1 MRESM
6 YCKHCG
12 AVLADDALFCEKC
25 GAIIASRARTGQ
37 KVTEERDAAEE
48 ADRTE
53 PAFQRAAEEADRTE
67 AGSGRTAKE
76 ANQMSVESASP
87 QGKTEWADAA
97 LQEADKAAEQGTDA
111 NISQRQEHM
120 PQAEPER
127 ASYPPKHM
135 PQTGPEQVSQPQE
148 HMPQAGP
155 EQAGLPQ
162 NMAPQAGPEQA
173 GMPQNPQ
180 NTPAKKKGK
189 PLVIIAACIV
199 IAAVIAA
206 AALMGGQEKPLIK
219 ADLMSQ
225 NNFNNGAIF
234 AYDDSHLY
242 FVADYEGESLEN
254 DLYSTDYD
262 GNSKKL
268 LFSDGYVRKVRV
280 TDGKVLFTYTDKED
294 SDHFYIGMIDPDGAE
309 AVTSTD
315 LEAEITD
322 YDLNGKELLY
332 LADEELHSCSLDG
345 SNDKVLLSGVKKF
358 VNAGS
363 MLYYASSDGVYS
375 YTRKKEKSTKLFDGE
390 ISELCCGDG
399 RFYFRRDDAYFL
411 TDTEGNEKKLVD
423 DKLVHFMLFKGEYIY
438 FIRMFDKGKL
448 DVLLGQGWEDT
459 DSKYLVGVGTPIRIP
474 KEGGALEDLG
484 DKSKEDII
492 VGTTIFGYPDGM
504 YTRGTIVLNTLTP
517 VENVPAE

>member
-1 MRESM
+1 M
-6 YCKHCG
+6 
-12 AVLADDALFCEKC
+12 ADDALFCEKC

-111 NISQRQEHM
+111 NI
-120 PQAEPER
+120 
-127 ASYPPKHM
+127 
-135 PQTGPEQVSQPQE
+135 GQPQE

-173 GMPQNPQ
+173 GMPQNPP

-309 AVTSTD
+309 AVTITD

-517 VENVPAE
+517 VENVPAD

>member
-1 MRESM
+1 M
-6 YCKHCG
+6 
-12 AVLADDALFCEKC
+12 ADDALFCEKC

-148 HMPQAGP
+148 NMPQ
-155 EQAGLPQ
+155 E
-162 NMAPQAGPEQA
+162 
-173 GMPQNPQ
+173 NPPDP
-180 NTPAKKKGK
+180 PAKKKGT
-189 PLVIIAACIV
+189 PVVIIAACIV

-309 AVTSTD
+309 AVTITD

-484 DKSKEDII
+484 DKSK
-492 VGTTIFGYPDGM
+492 
-504 YTRGTIVLNTLTP
+504 LS
-517 VENVPAE
+517 

>member
-1 MRESM
+1 M
-6 YCKHCG
+6 
-12 AVLADDALFCEKC
+12 ADDALFCEKC

-87 QGKTEWADAA
+87 QGKTEWAGAA

-111 NISQRQEHM
+111 NI
-120 PQAEPER
+120 
-127 ASYPPKHM
+127 
-135 PQTGPEQVSQPQE
+135 GQPQE
-148 HMPQAGP
+148 HMPQAEP

-162 NMAPQAGPEQA
+162 NMAPQVGSDQA
-173 GMPQNPQ
+173 GMPQNPP
-180 NTPAKKKGK
+180 NTPAKKKGT

-309 AVTSTD
+309 AVTITD

-517 VENVPAE
+517 VENVPAD

>member
-111 NISQRQEHM
+111 NI
-120 PQAEPER
+120 
-127 ASYPPKHM
+127 
-135 PQTGPEQVSQPQE
+135 GQPQE
-148 HMPQAGP
+148 NMSQAGP

-173 GMPQNPQ
+173 GMPQNPP

-280 TDGKVLFTYTDKED
+280 TDGKVVFTYTDKED

-309 AVTSTD
+309 AVTITD

-517 VENVPAE
+517 VENVPAD

>member
-1 MRESM
+1 M
-6 YCKHCG
+6 
-12 AVLADDALFCEKC
+12 ADDALFCEKC

-111 NISQRQEHM
+111 NI
-120 PQAEPER
+120 
-127 ASYPPKHM
+127 
-135 PQTGPEQVSQPQE
+135 GQPQE
-148 HMPQAGP
+148 NMSQAGP

-173 GMPQNPQ
+173 GMPQNPP

-309 AVTSTD
+309 AVTITD

-517 VENVPAE
+517 VENVPAD

>member
-1 MRESM
+1 M
-6 YCKHCG
+6 
-12 AVLADDALFCEKC
+12 ADDALFCEKC

-87 QGKTEWADAA
+87 QGKTEWAGAA

-111 NISQRQEHM
+111 NI
-120 PQAEPER
+120 
-127 ASYPPKHM
+127 
-135 PQTGPEQVSQPQE
+135 GQPQE
-148 HMPQAGP
+148 HMPQAEP

-180 NTPAKKKGK
+180 NTPAKKKGT

-225 NNFNNGAIF
+225 NNFNNGAIL

-242 FVADYEGESLEN
+242 VVADYEGESLEN

-280 TDGKVLFTYTDKED
+280 TDGKVVFTYTDKEN

-309 AVTSTD
+309 AVTITD

-517 VENVPAE
+517 VENVPAD

>member
-1 MRESM
+1 M
-6 YCKHCG
+6 
-12 AVLADDALFCEKC
+12 ADDALFCEKC

-111 NISQRQEHM
+111 NI
-120 PQAEPER
+120 
-127 ASYPPKHM
+127 
-135 PQTGPEQVSQPQE
+135 GQPQE
-148 HMPQAGP
+148 NMPQVGSD
-155 EQAGLPQ
+155 
-162 NMAPQAGPEQA
+162 QA
-173 GMPQNPQ
+173 GMPQNPP
-180 NTPAKKKGK
+180 NTPAKKKGT
-189 PLVIIAACIV
+189 PLVISAACIV

-309 AVTSTD
+309 AVTITD

-517 VENVPAE
+517 VENVPAD

>member
-1 MRESM
+1 M
-6 YCKHCG
+6 
-12 AVLADDALFCEKC
+12 ADDALFCEKC

-111 NISQRQEHM
+111 NI
-120 PQAEPER
+120 
-127 ASYPPKHM
+127 
-135 PQTGPEQVSQPQE
+135 GQPQE
-148 HMPQAGP
+148 NMSQAGP

-173 GMPQNPQ
+173 GMPQNPP

-280 TDGKVLFTYTDKED
+280 TDGKVVFTYTDKED

-309 AVTSTD
+309 AVTITD

-517 VENVPAE
+517 VENVPAD

>member
-1 MRESM
+1 M
-6 YCKHCG
+6 
-12 AVLADDALFCEKC
+12 ADDALFCEKC

-111 NISQRQEHM
+111 NI
-120 PQAEPER
+120 
-127 ASYPPKHM
+127 
-135 PQTGPEQVSQPQE
+135 GQPQE

-173 GMPQNPQ
+173 GMPQNPP
-180 NTPAKKKGK
+180 NPSSKKKGK

-242 FVADYEGESLEN
+242 FVADYEGEALEN

-309 AVTSTD
+309 AVTITD

-517 VENVPAE
+517 VENVPAD

>member
-1 MRESM
+1 M
-6 YCKHCG
+6 
-12 AVLADDALFCEKC
+12 ADDALFCEKC

-87 QGKTEWADAA
+87 QGKTEWADAT

-111 NISQRQEHM
+111 NISQ
-120 PQAEPER
+120 
-127 ASYPPKHM
+127 
-135 PQTGPEQVSQPQE
+135 PQE
-148 HMPQAGP
+148 NMSQAGP

-173 GMPQNPQ
+173 GMPQNPP

-280 TDGKVLFTYTDKED
+280 TDGKVVFTYTDKEN

-309 AVTSTD
+309 AVTITD

-517 VENVPAE
+517 VENVPAD

>member
-1 MRESM
+1 M
-6 YCKHCG
+6 
-12 AVLADDALFCEKC
+12 ADDALFCEKC

-111 NISQRQEHM
+111 NI
-120 PQAEPER
+120 
-127 ASYPPKHM
+127 
-135 PQTGPEQVSQPQE
+135 GQPQE
-148 HMPQAGP
+148 NMSQAGP

-309 AVTSTD
+309 AVTITD

-492 VGTTIFGYPDGM
+492 VGTTLFGYPDGM

-517 VENVPAE
+517 VENVPAD

>member
-1 MRESM
+1 M
-6 YCKHCG
+6 
-12 AVLADDALFCEKC
+12 
-25 GAIIASRARTGQ
+25 
-37 KVTEERDAAEE
+37 
-48 ADRTE
+48 
-53 PAFQRAAEEADRTE
+53 
-67 AGSGRTAKE
+67 
-76 ANQMSVESASP
+76 
-87 QGKTEWADAA
+87 
-97 LQEADKAAEQGTDA
+97 
-111 NISQRQEHM
+111 
-120 PQAEPER
+120 
-127 ASYPPKHM
+127 
-135 PQTGPEQVSQPQE
+135 
-148 HMPQAGP
+148 
-155 EQAGLPQ
+155 
-162 NMAPQAGPEQA
+162 
-173 GMPQNPQ
+173 
-180 NTPAKKKGK
+180 
-189 PLVIIAACIV
+189 IIAACIV

-309 AVTSTD
+309 AVTITD

-345 SNDKVLLSGVKKF
+345 SNDTVLLSGVKKF

-517 VENVPAE
+517 VENVPAD

>member
-1 MRESM
+1 M
-6 YCKHCG
+6 
-12 AVLADDALFCEKC
+12 ADDALFCEKC

-48 ADRTE
+48 ADRADS
-53 PAFQRAAEEADRTE
+53 AFQRAAEEADRTE

-111 NISQRQEHM
+111 NISQPQEHM
-120 PQAEPER
+120 PQAEPE
-127 ASYPPKHM
+127 
-135 PQTGPEQVSQPQE
+135 QVSQPQE
-148 HMPQAGP
+148 NMPQAGP

-173 GMPQNPQ
+173 GMPQNPP
-180 NTPAKKKGK
+180 NTPAKKKGT

-309 AVTSTD
+309 AVTITD

-345 SNDKVLLSGVKKF
+345 SNDKVLLSGV
-358 VNAGS
+358 
-363 MLYYASSDGVYS
+363 
-375 YTRKKEKSTKLFDGE
+375 
-390 ISELCCGDG
+390 
-399 RFYFRRDDAYFL
+399 
-411 TDTEGNEKKLVD
+411 
-423 DKLVHFMLFKGEYIY
+423 
-438 FIRMFDKGKL
+438 
-448 DVLLGQGWEDT
+448 
-459 DSKYLVGVGTPIRIP
+459 
-474 KEGGALEDLG
+474 
-484 DKSKEDII
+484 
-492 VGTTIFGYPDGM
+492 
-504 YTRGTIVLNTLTP
+504 
-517 VENVPAE
+517 

>member
-1 MRESM
+1 M
-6 YCKHCG
+6 
-12 AVLADDALFCEKC
+12 ADDALFCEKC

-111 NISQRQEHM
+111 NI
-120 PQAEPER
+120 
-127 ASYPPKHM
+127 
-135 PQTGPEQVSQPQE
+135 GQPQE
-148 HMPQAGP
+148 NMSQAGP

-280 TDGKVLFTYTDKED
+280 TDGKVVFTYTDKEN

-309 AVTSTD
+309 AVTITD

>member
-1 MRESM
+1 M
-6 YCKHCG
+6 
-12 AVLADDALFCEKC
+12 ADDALFCEKC

-111 NISQRQEHM
+111 NI
-120 PQAEPER
+120 
-127 ASYPPKHM
+127 
-135 PQTGPEQVSQPQE
+135 GQPQE
-148 HMPQAGP
+148 NMSQAGP

-309 AVTSTD
+309 AVTITD

-390 ISELCCGDG
+390 ISELCCGEG

-492 VGTTIFGYPDGM
+492 VGTTLFGYPDGM

-517 VENVPAE
+517 VENVPAD

>member
-111 NISQRQEHM
+111 NI
-120 PQAEPER
+120 
-127 ASYPPKHM
+127 
-135 PQTGPEQVSQPQE
+135 GQPQE

-492 VGTTIFGYPDGM
+492 VGTTLFGYPDGM

-517 VENVPAE
+517 VENVPAD

>member
-1 MRESM
+1 M
-6 YCKHCG
+6 
-12 AVLADDALFCEKC
+12 ADDALFCEKC

-111 NISQRQEHM
+111 NI
-120 PQAEPER
+120 
-127 ASYPPKHM
+127 
-135 PQTGPEQVSQPQE
+135 GQPQE
-148 HMPQAGP
+148 NMSQAGP

-517 VENVPAE
+517 VENVPAD

>member
-1 MRESM
+1 M
-6 YCKHCG
+6 
-12 AVLADDALFCEKC
+12 ADDALFCEKC

-111 NISQRQEHM
+111 NISQ
-120 PQAEPER
+120 
-127 ASYPPKHM
+127 
-135 PQTGPEQVSQPQE
+135 PQE
-148 HMPQAGP
+148 NMSQAGP

-173 GMPQNPQ
+173 GMPRNPQ

-206 AALMGGQEKPLIK
+206 AALMGGKEKPLIK

-280 TDGKVLFTYTDKED
+280 TDGKVVFTYTDKED

-309 AVTSTD
+309 AVTITD

-517 VENVPAE
+517 VENVPAD

>member
-1 MRESM
+1 M
-6 YCKHCG
+6 
-12 AVLADDALFCEKC
+12 ADDALFCEKC

-111 NISQRQEHM
+111 NI
-120 PQAEPER
+120 
-127 ASYPPKHM
+127 
-135 PQTGPEQVSQPQE
+135 GQPQE
-148 HMPQAGP
+148 NMSQAGP
-155 EQAGLPQ
+155 ERAGLPQ

-309 AVTSTD
+309 AVTITD

-517 VENVPAE
+517 VENVPAD

>member
-1 MRESM
+1 M
-6 YCKHCG
+6 
-12 AVLADDALFCEKC
+12 ADDALFCEKC

-111 NISQRQEHM
+111 NI
-120 PQAEPER
+120 
-127 ASYPPKHM
+127 
-135 PQTGPEQVSQPQE
+135 GQPQE
-148 HMPQAGP
+148 NMSQAGP

-309 AVTSTD
+309 AVTITD

-517 VENVPAE
+517 VENVPAD

>member
-25 GAIIASRARTGQ
+25 GAIIVSRARTGQ

-67 AGSGRTAKE
+67 DGYGRTAKE
-76 ANQMSVESASP
+76 ANQASAESASP
-87 QGKTEWADAA
+87 QRKTEWTDTAS
-97 LQEADKAAEQGTDA
+97 QEADKAAEQGTDA
-111 NISQRQEHM
+111 NIGQPQEHM

-127 ASYPPKHM
+127 AGYPPKHM

-148 HMPQAGP
+148 YMPQAGSD
-155 EQAGLPQ
+155 EAGQPQ

-173 GMPQNPQ
+173 GMPQNPP
-180 NTPAKKKGK
+180 NTPAKKKGT

-199 IAAVIAA
+199 IVAVIAA

-280 TDGKVLFTYTDKED
+280 TDGKVVFTYTDKED
-294 SDHFYIGMIDPDGAE
+294 SDHFYIGMINPDGTE
-309 AVTSTD
+309 AVTITD
-315 LEAEITD
+315 LKAEITD

-363 MLYYASSDGVYS
+363 MLYYASSDGAYS

-484 DKSKEDII
+484 DKRKEDII
-492 VGTTIFGYPDGM
+492 VGTTLFGYPDGM

-517 VENVPAE
+517 VENVPAD

>member
-1 MRESM
+1 M
-6 YCKHCG
+6 
-12 AVLADDALFCEKC
+12 ADDALFCEKC

-37 KVTEERDAAEE
+37 KVTEERDAAEEADRTEPAFQRAAEE

-111 NISQRQEHM
+111 NISQ
-120 PQAEPER
+120 
-127 ASYPPKHM
+127 
-135 PQTGPEQVSQPQE
+135 PQE
-148 HMPQAGP
+148 NMSQAGP

-517 VENVPAE
+517 VENVPAD

>member
-1 MRESM
+1 M
-6 YCKHCG
+6 
-12 AVLADDALFCEKC
+12 ADDALFCEKC

-48 ADRTE
+48 ADRAD

-67 AGSGRTAKE
+67 DGSGRTAKE

-111 NISQRQEHM
+111 NIGQPQEHM

-127 ASYPPKHM
+127 AGYPPKHM

-148 HMPQAGP
+148 YMPQAGSD
-155 EQAGLPQ
+155 EAGQPQ

-173 GMPQNPQ
+173 GMLHNPP
-180 NTPAKKKGK
+180 NTPAKKKGT

-199 IAAVIAA
+199 IVAVIAA

-280 TDGKVLFTYTDKED
+280 TDGKVVFTYTDKED
-294 SDHFYIGMIDPDGAE
+294 SDHFYIGMINPDGTE
-309 AVTSTD
+309 AVTITD
-315 LEAEITD
+315 LKAEITD

-363 MLYYASSDGVYS
+363 MLYYASSDGAYS

-517 VENVPAE
+517 VENVPAD

>member
-1 MRESM
+1 M
-6 YCKHCG
+6 
-12 AVLADDALFCEKC
+12 ADDALFCEKC

-37 KVTEERDAAEE
+37 KVTEERDAAEEADRTEPAFQRAAEE

-111 NISQRQEHM
+111 NISQPQENM
-120 PQAEPER
+120 PQA
-127 ASYPPKHM
+127 
-135 PQTGPEQVSQPQE
+135 GPEQVSQPQE
-148 HMPQAGP
+148 NMPQAGSD
-155 EQAGLPQ
+155 EAGLPQ

-309 AVTSTD
+309 AVTITD

-517 VENVPAE
+517 VENVPAD